1 MELTF
6 EQHSACAST
15 VARGSSIT
23 TPPRDCVSSPP
34 YSRGIG
40 LSPRIIAERA
50 RKARLLNTLLPS
62 SGASNA
68 LKP

>member
-15 VARGSSIT
+15 VARGSSST
-23 TPPRDCVSSPP
+23 TPPRDCVSSSP

-40 LSPRIIAERA
+40 RSPRIIAERA
-50 RKARLLNTLLPS
+50 RKARHLNTLLLCS
-62 SGASNA
+62 AASDA

>member
-23 TPPRDCVSSPP
+23 TPPRDRVSSPP
-34 YSRGIG
+34 ILQSHR
-40 LSPRIIAERA
+40 AEPAYHHRA
-50 RKARLLNTLLPS
+50 RKEGATLQYT
-62 SGASNA
+62 AA
-68 LKP
+68 EQRRF